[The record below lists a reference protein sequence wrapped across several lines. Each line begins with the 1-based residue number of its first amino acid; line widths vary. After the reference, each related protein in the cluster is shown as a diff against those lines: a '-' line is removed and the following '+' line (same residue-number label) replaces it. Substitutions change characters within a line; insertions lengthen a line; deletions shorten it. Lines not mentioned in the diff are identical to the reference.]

1 MAKGATGAKEAKEA
15 TGTTGSTGAT
25 KDTRATGAMGA
36 TVARRLQ
43 GLRRLLG
50 LQKGAIDILKIAKI
64 SLNITTAA
72 FSGTR
77 LKGFSQNIA

>member
-1 MAKGATGAKEAKEA
+1 MA
-15 TGTTGSTGAT
+15 
-25 KDTRATGAMGA
+25 AMGA

-50 LQKGAIDILKIAKI
+50 LPKGAMDILKIAKI